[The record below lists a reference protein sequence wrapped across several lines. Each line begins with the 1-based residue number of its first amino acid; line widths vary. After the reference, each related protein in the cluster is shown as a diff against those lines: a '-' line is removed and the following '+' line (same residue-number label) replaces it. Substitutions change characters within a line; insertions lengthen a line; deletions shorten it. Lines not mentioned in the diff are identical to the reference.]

1 MNIKNAL
8 NNNTSRSVKELLNY
22 ENSNDY
28 HRVFQYCNVLISVI
42 FENTIGWNYKY
53 SETSYSPIDVSNAAN
68 NVTRLRYCTTPW
80 CRL

>member
-1 MNIKNAL
+1 MTIGK
-8 NNNTSRSVKELLNY
+8 RVKELLNY

-28 HRVFQYCNVLISVI
+28 HSVFQSCNVLTSVT

-53 SETSYSPIDVSNAAN
+53 SETSYSPIDVSNAAT
-68 NVTRLRYCTTPW
+68 NVTRLRSCTTPW